1 MTETIPTKCRST
13 RAVRGSRAWLQGA
26 LASTGCLTMLAAIA
40 VGQAAPAKPAAAP
53 ATATPASAKQPGA
66 APATNPTTNPA
77 NAGRPAPKPVP
88 DDPNVLTD
96 KMIDDAIRKGAKYL
110 LSRFD
115 NKTHWVEGVSEKM
128 KEDEGYAGGLQALA
142 VYALMQS
149 GLALPPGDDLH
160 KELDLKGQGM
170 SNKID
175 AMAKINLDKGRHA
188 TYAYGLRAT
197 ALALYISNLPDLS
210 NQKERTPLQDKRD
223 AAKALLMKDAAWCVM
238 ATLNGGYTYVKMPK
252 SPADVKDLE
261 AYYLKLKR
269 EKKLPV
275 ADGGYDNSNAQYGL
289 LGAWSAA
296 EAEIEIPSLYWYLV
310 ANHWM
315 AKQMPTGQWNYSD
328 GKKDEPARPGTV
340 NMTAAGLASML
351 VTHEYIEPALMS
363 GSVGREPYNVPIK
376 KGLAWFETAN
386 NGISAGG
393 GYGVYG
399 VERVGLASGFKFFGG
414 HDWYRTY
421 AQRIIKSQGPDGSW
435 KAGGH
440 GAVVEASYYLLFLSR
455 GRHPILMNKL
465 RFDGDT
471 KTPGFWANR
480 PRDAANL
487 AKTLSKKIEKPLN
500 WQVIN
505 VATRWEE
512 WLDSPIMTIASHQPY
527 KFSPEE
533 LTKIRNYVEA
543 GGILYVQADG
553 STGAAMDK
561 WATQLCNDLFKRELL
576 NVPPNHPIYSNES
589 VYKISPPVPLKMAT
603 NGSRIL
609 MVYSAIDMARFWQ
622 ARDTSPKA
630 RPYYE
635 VAANLFFYA
644 SGKLGFRNRLETL
657 YVAEPK
663 VPPVATYPVARL
675 SYAAEWDP
683 EPGAWRRF
691 ANIFWRGTGYKLTPT
706 EVKVEELKPFDAAK
720 KNDPANYRFA
730 HLTGTV
736 KQNFK
741 PESVAA
747 VKAFVE
753 SGGVLLVDVAG
764 GSNPFDESAQALI
777 KEAFPQ
783 AALQAVPNTHP
794 IIAGGAPGM
803 VDLSERRVL
812 RPVVVEKL
820 GRQHGPLMML
830 KSGKGAVVFSPI
842 DIGSGL
848 LGTNTGGIFGYEAQY
863 SQDLMRNLVL
873 WSVDGAKGD
882 APAAAAAD
890 AK

>member
-1 MTETIPTKCRST
+1 MMPENLPASGQTVETRRRST
-13 RAVRGSRAWLQGA
+13 RGA
-26 LASTGCLTMLAAIA
+26 LFLGGAMTSVAMLGLTALAIA
-40 VGQAAPAKPAAAP
+40 QPAPADPATPASAKTPAAAP
-53 ATATPASAKQPGA
+53 ATGPAVI
-66 APATNPTTNPA
+66 TT
-77 NAGRPAPKPVP
+77 GRPAPKPIP

-96 KMIDDAIRKGAKYL
+96 KMVDDAIRKGAKWL
-110 LSRFD
+110 LSQFD
-115 NKTHWVEGVSEKM
+115 AKNNWVTGVSEKM
-128 KEDEGYAGGLQALA
+128 KDDEAYGGGLQALA

-149 GLALPPGDDLH
+149 GLALPAGDDLH
-160 KELDLKGQGM
+160 KELDLKGPGM
-170 SNKID
+170 TAKID
-175 AMAKINLDKGRHA
+175 AMAKIDLSKGRHG

-197 ALALYISNLPDLS
+197 ALALYITSLPDLS

-223 AAKALLMKDAAWCVM
+223 AAKALLMNDAAWCVM
-238 ATLNGGYTYVKMPK
+238 ATNNGGYTYPKMKDSPK
-252 SPADVKDLE
+252 DIKELE

-275 ADGGYDNSNAQYGL
+275 ANGGYDNSNAQYGL

-315 AKQMPTGQWNYSD
+315 SKQLPNGQWTYSD
-328 GKKDEPARPGTV
+328 GNERGGTI

-376 KGLAWFETAN
+376 KGLAWFETGN

-399 VERVGLASGFKFFGG
+399 VERVGLASGFKFFGQ

-421 AQRIIKSQGPDGSW
+421 AQRIIKAQGADGSW

-440 GAVVEASYYLLFLSR
+440 GPVVEASYNLLFLSR

-465 RFDGDT
+465 RFDGDA

-487 AKTLSKKIEKPLN
+487 AKTLSKKTERPLN

-505 VATRWEE
+505 VATPWEQ
-512 WLDSPIMTIASHQPY
+512 WLDSPLMTIASHQPF

-553 STGAAMDK
+553 SSGAIMDK
-561 WATQLCNDLFKRELL
+561 WATQLCADLFKRELL

-609 MVYSAIDMARFWQ
+609 MVYSGIDMARFWQ
-622 ARDTSPKA
+622 ARDNSPKA

-635 VAANLFFYA
+635 VAANLFYYSA
-644 SGKLGFRNRLETL
+644 GKLGFRNRLETL
-657 YVAEPK
+657 HVAEPK
-663 VPPVATYPVARL
+663 VAPLATYGVARL
-675 SYAAEWDP
+675 SYPAEWDP
-683 EPGAWRRF
+683 EPGAWKRF
-691 ANIFWRGTGYKLTPT
+691 TNVFWRTTGYKIAPT
-706 EVKVEELKPFDAAK
+706 EVKIAELKPFDSAK
-720 KNDPANYRFA
+720 KNDPTNIRFA

-736 KQNFK
+736 KNLFK
-741 PESVAA
+741 EDAVGA

-753 SGGVLLVDVAG
+753 SGGVLFVDVAG

-777 KEAFPQ
+777 KQAFPE

-803 VDLSERRVL
+803 IDLSQRRVL
-812 RPVVVEKL
+812 RPVVIEKL

-830 KSGKGAVVFSPI
+830 TAGKGAVVFSPL
-842 DIGSGL
+842 DVSSGL
-848 LGTNTGGIFGYEAQY
+848 LGTNTGGIYGYEANY
-863 SQDLMRNLVL
+863 SQDLMQNLIL
-873 WSVDGAKGD
+873 WAQDGLKAD
-882 APAAAAAD
+882 APAAAAAAE